1 MCGIFLYFGK
11 PAGYTVAQLM
21 SLAFMKTAHRG
32 PDSSTLRNI
41 APGLFV
47 GFHRLAIHNLT
58 RSGDQPFEHDGV
70 FSVCN
75 GEIYNHIELRRQ
87 LLLLLL
93 LEGKDKDNDSDCAV
107 LLPLYAQ
114 EKGVLH
120 NMVRR
125 LDGDFAFVIADTKT
139 QKIHLGRDPAGVKPL
154 FYAYTARG
162 ELIVASEIK
171 SILPLLTTFEQ
182 KQKVSMLP
190 AGTTLTFDMAAEFSY
205 ANGPPQP
212 QMYWD
217 PNTFFFPSPANAD
230 ADDVIKRRVRD
241 ELIDAVAKRLSSDR
255 PVGLFISGGL
265 DSSLIAGIAT
275 RLTGLSLPSFAIGMP
290 GSPDV
295 KNAQI
300 VADYLGTQHHTVTF
314 DVAKGLAAVQE
325 VIRHLETYDITTI
338 RASVPQYLLAQYVAR
353 HTNVKVVLS
362 GEGSDELFGGYLYSH
377 LAPSNDALQED
388 SARLVRELQYFD
400 VLRTDRTTAAH
411 GLEVRVPFLDRD
423 FIQLVGALP
432 ARYKNPNASSGHPAR
447 IEKALLREAFAHEA
461 MIPNEI
467 LQRTKDAFS
476 DACGYNWIPTLQTH
490 CETLVSDE
498 DFAQRALHFPHLPP
512 PTKEAYYYRQT
523 FEHFYPG
530 QQTLVPHYWLP
541 QWVPNNKCGEPSAKI
556 LQLIVNK

>member
-1 MCGIFLYFGK
+1 MCGIFLYFSPENPK
-11 PAGYTVAQLM
+11 LTELM
-21 SLAFMKTAHRG
+21 PAFMHTTHRG
-32 PDSSTLRNI
+32 PDSSTLRKI
-41 APGLFV
+41 APGLFM

-58 RSGDQPFEHDGV
+58 RSGDQPFEDDGV

-75 GEIYNHIELRRQ
+75 GEIYNHVELRAQ
-87 LLLLLL
+87 L
-93 LEGKDKDNDSDCAV
+93 DSCKDNSCDCAV

-114 EKGVLH
+114 EQGVLH

-125 LDGDFAFVIADTKT
+125 LDGDFAIIIADTKA

-154 FYAYTARG
+154 FYVLTTFG
-162 ELIVASEIK
+162 ELIVASEMK
-171 SILPLLTTFEQ
+171 SILPLLLPFGGQ
-182 KQKVSMLP
+182 QVSMLP
-190 AGTTLTFDMAAEFSY
+190 AGTTLTFDMDMISKKKYDEA
-205 ANGPPQP
+205 PPPP

-217 PNTFFFPSPANAD
+217 ANTFFFPPSPAD
-230 ADDVIKRRVRD
+230 DDDDDVILIKRAVRD
-241 ELIDAVAKRLSSDR
+241 QLVQAVAKRLSSDR

-275 RLTGLSLPSFAIGMP
+275 RLTGGTSLPSFAIGMP

-295 KNAQI
+295 RNAQI
-300 VADYLGTQHHTVTF
+300 VADYLGTQHHTVSF
-314 DVAKGLAAVQE
+314 DVAKGLAAVSK
-325 VIRHLETYDITTI
+325 VIQHLETYDITTI
-338 RASVPQYLLAQYVAR
+338 RASVPQYLLAQYVAC
-353 HTNVKVVLS
+353 HTDVKVVLS

-377 LAPSNDALQED
+377 LAPSNDALQAD
-388 SARLVRELQYFD
+388 SARLVRELQHFD

-423 FIQLVGALP
+423 FIQLVAGLP
-432 ARYKNPNASSGHPAR
+432 ARHKNPNASSGQPAR

-461 MIPNEI
+461 MIPDEI

-476 DACGYNWIPTLQTH
+476 DACGYNWIPMLQAH

-498 DFAQRALHFPHLPP
+498 DFSQRALRFPHLPP

-523 FEHFYPG
+523 FEQFFPD

-541 QWVPNNKCGEPSAKI
+541 QWVPNNTRGEPSAKI
-556 LQLIVNK
+556 LQLV